1 MNAVPL
7 ISLCMIV
14 KNEAANLPRCLASV
28 QGVVDDVVV
37 VDTGSEDAT
46 PEIAE
51 AAGARLFRIP
61 WPNDFAKARNEAIE
75 RARAAWVLILDADEE
90 LDGSFRTEV
99 RSCLLRTSAAAVRVV
114 VENLSPAGDVARS
127 TEAPSVRL
135 FRNVAAHRYERSIHE
150 QISPSIL
157 RAGGLIEDVSLRILH
172 HGYTSD
178 RAQGGSRSERNLA
191 MLEAEL
197 ARCPDDAGLRVH
209 VGLAAKVKGDFG
221 KARSELGTALL
232 QDRGGL
238 GVEARG
244 RALTALA
251 QVELASGRHASAARF
266 GEEAFALDEDNLAA
280 AHVVAVSLSMQ
291 GQMRA
296 ALPWLERV
304 RRSASTNP
312 AVLRD
317 VEMLIAYATRAA

>member
-14 KNEAANLPRCLASV
+14 KDEESNLPRCLASV
-28 QGVVDDVVV
+28 EGVVDDIVV
-37 VDTGSEDAT
+37 VDTGSSDRT
-46 PEIAE
+46 PALAA
-51 AAGARLFRIP
+51 AAGARVFDIP
-61 WPNDFAKARNEAIE
+61 WPNDFAKARNEAIA
-75 RARAAWVLILDADEE
+75 RARGAWVLVLDADEE
-90 LDGSFRTEV
+90 LDGSFRTGV
-99 RSCLLRTSAAAVRVV
+99 QACLLATAAAAVRVV

-135 FRNVAAHRYERSIHE
+135 FRNVPAHRYERSIHE

-157 RAGGLIEDVSLRILH
+157 RAGGTIDDAPLRILH

-178 RAQGGSRSERNLA
+178 LAQGGSRAERNLA

-197 ARCPDDAGLRVH
+197 ARCPYDAGLRVH
-209 VGLAAKVKGDFG
+209 VGLAAKAKGDYG
-221 KARSELGTALL
+221 KARAELGAALL
-232 QDRGGL
+232 ADRGGL

-251 QVELASGRHASAARF
+251 QIELASARHASAVRF
-266 GEEAFALDEDNLAA
+266 GREAFELDGENVAA
-280 AHVVAVSLSMQ
+280 AHVVAVALSMQ
-291 GQMRA
+291 GDLRG

-304 RRSASTNP
+304 RRAPSTNP
-312 AVLRD
+312 VVLRD